1 MAAAAGLS
9 SCQEKFSTMQ
19 IPSFSALLLALCAG
33 LATHAASAE
42 PAAPARQAEVAARG
56 AQVMPFEQAAT
67 SHVFTKNRNGG
78 LQQVLVRNPKD
89 KEQLRLVRSHL
100 QEIPGRFQAGDFSA
114 PARIHG
120 EAMPGLAQLQQARP
134 GEITVHYRE
143 LRNGAQIRYA
153 TSNPAL
159 VPALHQWFDAQ
170 LSDHGA
176 DARKGHAHHHGHQA
190 HQAPRQ

>member
-1 MAAAAGLS
+1 
-9 SCQEKFSTMQ
+9 MQ
-19 IPSFSALLLALCAG
+19 IPSFTVLLLALCAG
-33 LATHAASAE
+33 SAAQTALAE
-42 PAAPARQAEVAARG
+42 PAPPARQAEVAARG
-56 AQVMPFEQAAT
+56 AQVMPFDLAAT
-67 SHVFTKNRNGG
+67 SHIFTKNRNGG

-100 QEIPGRFQAGDFSA
+100 REIAGRFQAGDFSA

-120 EAMPGLAQLQQARP
+120 EAMPGLAELKQAKP

-143 LRNGAQIRYA
+143 LHNGAQIRYA

-159 VPALHQWFDAQ
+159 VPALHRWFDAQ

-176 DARKGHAHHHGHQA
+176 DAHEGHEHYHGH
-190 HQAPRQ
+190 RQHRTSEEQRR

>member
-1 MAAAAGLS
+1 
-9 SCQEKFSTMQ
+9 MQ
-19 IPSFSALLLALCAG
+19 IKSFPVMLLALCAS
-33 LATHAASAE
+33 LASSQSAVAA
-42 PAAPARQAEVAARG
+42 PAPPARQAEVAARG
-56 AQVMPFEQAAT
+56 AQVMPFELAAT
-67 SHVFTKNRNGG
+67 SHLFTKNRNGG

-100 QEIPGRFQAGDFSA
+100 REIAGQFQAGDFSA

-120 EAMPGLAQLQQARP
+120 EAMPGLAQLKQAKP

-143 LRNGAQIRYA
+143 LHNGAQIRYA

-159 VPALHQWFDAQ
+159 VPVLHQWFDAQ

-176 DARKGHAHHHGHQA
+176 DASEGHAHHQGHRS
-190 HQAPRQ
+190 HQENPQ

>member
-1 MAAAAGLS
+1 MQNKS
-9 SCQEKFSTMQ
+9 SKV
-19 IPSFSALLLALCAG
+19 ALLALCAG
-33 LATHAASAE
+33 LASQTAMGQ
-42 PAAPARQAEVAARG
+42 PAAQQRQAEVAARG
-56 AQVMPFEQAAT
+56 AQVMPFELAAT

-100 QEIPGRFQAGDFSA
+100 REIAGHFQAGDFSA

-120 EAMPGLAQLQQARP
+120 EAMPGLAQLRQAKP

-143 LRNGAQIRYA
+143 LPNGAQIRYA

-159 VPALHQWFDAQ
+159 VPVLHQWFDAQ

-176 DARKGHAHHHGHQA
+176 DAREGHAHHQGHQQ
-190 HQAPRQ
+190 HR